1 MRINMSL
8 RSLIDVILKVI
19 GIFFIRDILEALS
32 RSLSVLVYFPQ
43 YSSQKEAFFNLG
55 VTIPPLV
62 LYSIFA
68 WLLIFRTGSLI
79 RLMRID
85 NTAGDQPAGFSFSRF
100 GALTVAVVL
109 AGCWILVN
117 EVPEFFRL
125 AVNYYQERV
134 LYDRMV
140 RPDYTYPA
148 MSLAKIIIGLGLI
161 IFNTPFVHLIEA
173 ISKNRLPGFFRKTI
187 RRPRR
192 RNNESSFNRKASLK
206 KKVEE

>member
-19 GIFFIRDILEALS
+19 GIFFIRDILEAFS

-68 WLLIFRTGSLI
+68 WLLIFRTASLM

-85 NTAGDQPAGFSFSRF
+85 KTVGEQAAGFSFSRF
-100 GALTVAVVL
+100 GVLTVAVVL

-125 AVNYYQERV
+125 AVNYYQERI

-148 MSLAKIIIGLGLI
+148 MSFAKIVIGLALI
-161 IFNTPFVHLIEA
+161 IFNTPFVHLIDA
-173 ISKNRLPGFFRKTI
+173 ISKNRLIGFFRKPKTG
-187 RRPRR
+187 RPRQQNEDAVR
-192 RNNESSFNRKASLK
+192 RKVSLK
-206 KKVEE
+206 K

>member
-19 GIFFIRDILEALS
+19 GIFFIRDILEAFS

-43 YSSQKEAFFNLG
+43 YATQKEAFFNLG
-55 VTIPPLV
+55 VTIPPLI
-62 LYSIFA
+62 LYSLFA
-68 WLLIFRTGSLI
+68 WLLIFRTGSLV

-85 NTAGDQPAGFSFSRF
+85 NSAAEKPAGFSFSRF

-125 AVNYYQERV
+125 AVNYYQERI

-140 RPDYTYPA
+140 QPDYTYPA
-148 MSLAKIIIGLGLI
+148 MSLAKIIIGLALI

-173 ISKNRLPGFFRKTI
+173 ISKNRIPRFFRKTM
-187 RRPRR
+187 RRPRDR
-192 RNNESSFNRKASLK
+192 ESENAYGRKASLRK
-206 KKVEE
+206 

>member
-19 GIFFIRDILEALS
+19 GIFFIRDILEAFS

-62 LYSIFA
+62 LYSLFV
-68 WLLIFRTGSLI
+68 WLLIFRTASVA

-85 NTAGDQPAGFSFSRF
+85 NTVGEQPAGFSFSRF
-100 GALTVAVVL
+100 SALTVAVVL

-125 AVNYYQERV
+125 AVNYYQERI

-140 RPDYTYPA
+140 QPDYTYPA
-148 MSLAKIIIGLGLI
+148 MSLAKIIIGLALI

-173 ISKNRLPGFFRKTI
+173 ISKNRLPGFFKKTMGK
-187 RRPRR
+187 PRR
-192 RNNESSFNRKASLK
+192 RNNEESFSRKASLRK
-206 KKVEE
+206 